1 MAENNFFIPNTSW
14 VDFFNPKAA
23 ECYWKNFSNNLLKP
37 YGIDA
42 WWQDATEPEN
52 DDLVGRKVINNTVP
66 GEFYRNVYPLY
77 VNKTVYQG
85 SRKDAPD
92 RRRLVRL
99 PHRQENR
106 EGPRIHLRS
115 GHAGGYPRLC
125 EGRLTLHPR
134 KGSFPGM
141 LQTRNMKA
149 VIIGGN
155 GKALEKN
162 IMYDGNKTVITL

>member
-1 MAENNFFIPNTSW
+1 MNIYWGKYGWNAMQFDEDTYPDPKAMVDELHKMNARLMISVWSKIDQESKVGKEMTENSFFIPNTCW

-85 SRKDAPD
+85 SRKDAPN
-92 RRRLVRL
+92 
-99 PHRQENR
+99 HRTM
-106 EGPRIHLRS
+106 ILTRS
-115 GHAGGYPRLC
+115 GFLQRKHPHAPHGHGLFR
-125 EGRLTLHPR
+125 
-134 KGSFPGM
+134 
-141 LQTRNMKA
+141 
-149 VIIGGN
+149 
-155 GKALEKN
+155 
-162 IMYDGNKTVITL
+162 